1 VAVAARTPALPAV
14 RRPRRA
20 WVTVGILL
28 AWVVLWIAMRG
39 RQTLALA
46 PADLTPLHRDIT
58 AFSDSVS
65 AGRNTNPLFLYGFNE
80 IRLVIDTFVTFIR
93 DLIAQPSFDRPVPVL
108 GWLGVVAV
116 LTLIAAVAGNLRVA
130 GLTAAGLVF
139 IGTQGLWT
147 EAMDTLALTIA
158 SVVISLLVGIP
169 LGIWAGMSTRV
180 HRVITPVLDFMQT
193 MPSFVYL
200 VPLTLFFLIGP
211 ASATIATTIYAAP
224 PVIRLTAHAVRNA
237 PDGVVEAATS
247 LGADRWQTLRTVRLP
262 LSRRMIVTGINQT
275 IMAALSMATV
285 AALINAPGL
294 GQTVL
299 QALETLNVGVAFNAG
314 LAIVVLAIVLDRAT
328 TAISVRTDVTQGA
341 ARTGHRTVRRAAL
354 AAGVVVTA
362 VGIWLSRTYV
372 WAAEFPA
379 GSPVGP
385 WIVRTA
391 TDVSTFLQTNLS
403 VLTLGLKDTLTGGF
417 INPLQSLLT
426 DTPWWVVF
434 AALAGLAAV
443 LGGLRA
449 AGAVVL
455 CLGLVIGLGLWGDAM
470 TTLASTL
477 IATALTMAVAV
488 VLGVAMGRS
497 SRVDAAVRPGL
508 DAGQTM
514 PPFVYLVPFLALFAA
529 SRFTAIIAAVV
540 YAVPVATKIIADG
553 IRAVPGTTVEAATAA
568 GSTRWQIIRKVQ
580 LPMSRHAIA
589 LATNQGLIYVL
600 AMVVVGGLV
609 GAGALGYD
617 VVAGFSQAQ
626 LYGKGLAAG
635 MAIVLLGIML
645 DRVTQA
651 AAARTGAPRRRTP
664 RTPGRRSSARPV
676 PTAPQPRS
684 SADEDS
690 TDRPLAVATER

>member
-1 VAVAARTPALPAV
+1 MAAVASTPTLPAV
-14 RRPRRA
+14 RRPGRI
-20 WVTVGILL
+20 WVVVGILV
-28 AWVVLWIAMRG
+28 AWVGLHLLLRG
-39 RQTLALA
+39 QQTLALA

-58 AFSDSVS
+58 EFSDSVS
-65 AGRNTNPLFLYGFNE
+65 AGRDSNPLFLYGFDQ
-80 IRLVIDTFVTFIR
+80 IRAAIDAFVTLIR
-93 DLIAQPSFDRPVPVL
+93 DVIVQPSFGRPVPVL
-108 GWLGVVAV
+108 GWLGVVA
-116 LTLIAAVAGNLRVA
+116 LGTFLAAVAGSLRAAVLVA
-130 GLTAAGLVF
+130 VGLVF

-158 SVVISLLVGIP
+158 SVVISLLFGIP
-169 LGIWAGMSTRV
+169 LGVWAGMSRRV
-180 HRVITPVLDFMQT
+180 GRVVTPVLDFMQT

-237 PDGVVEAATS
+237 PAGVVEAATS

-262 LSRRMIVTGINQT
+262 LARRLIVTGVNQT

-299 QALETLNVGVAFNAG
+299 QALETLDVGVAFNAG
-314 LAIVVLAIVLDRAT
+314 LAIVVLAILLDRAT
-328 TAISVRTDVTQGA
+328 TAVSVRTDATQA
-341 ARTGHRTVRRAAL
+341 ARRSGNRTVRRAAVAGGLL
-354 AAGVVVTA
+354 ATVFA
-362 VGIWLSRTYV
+362 IWLSRTYL
-372 WAAEFPA
+372 WAAEFPG

-391 TDVSTFLQTNLS
+391 TDVSDWLQTNLS
-403 VLTLGLKDTLTGGF
+403 VLTLGLKDALTGGL

-426 DTPWWVVF
+426 DSPWWVVF
-434 AALAGLAAV
+434 AALAALAAV
-443 LGGLRA
+443 VGGLRA
-449 AGAVVL
+449 VAAVVV

-470 TTLASTL
+470 TTLAATL
-477 IATALTMAVAV
+477 IATVLTMVIAV

-497 SRVDAAVRPGL
+497 RRADAAVRPVL
-508 DAGQTM
+508 DAAQTM
-514 PPFVYLVPFLALFAA
+514 PSFVYLVPFLALFAA
-529 SRFTAIIAAVV
+529 SRFTAIVAAVV

-553 IRAVPGTTVEAATAA
+553 VRAVPAETVEAATAA
-568 GSTRWQIIRKVQ
+568 GSTRWQIIRNVQ

-651 AAARTGAPRRRTP
+651 AAARTGGARTRSPRA
-664 RTPGRRSSARPV
+664 PGRRSSRPV
-676 PTAPQPRS
+676 QKRTPSTPSP
-684 SADEDS
+684 ADEDTS
-690 TDRPLAVATER
+690 DRPLAVATER